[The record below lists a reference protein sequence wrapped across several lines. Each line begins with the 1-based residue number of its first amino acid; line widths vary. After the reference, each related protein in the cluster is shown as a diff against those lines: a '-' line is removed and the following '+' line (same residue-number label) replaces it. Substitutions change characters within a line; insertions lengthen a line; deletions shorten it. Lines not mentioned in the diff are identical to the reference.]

1 MGFDC
6 FAIAHREKV
15 FSVYELFSELYGK
28 DFVAEAEQLLSHV
41 DEDIQNY
48 GIGLISEFYDG
59 NPPYVGHGCI
69 SQARNTAEIIRSIYL
84 IQCYREGKTKKM

>member
-1 MGFDC
+1 MV
-6 FAIAHREKV
+6 I
-15 FSVYELFSELYGK
+15 ELLYRKCLEALWK

-84 IQCYREGKTKKM
+84 IQCYREGNTKKI

>member
-1 MGFDC
+1 MNRFWASFTTIGIG
-6 FAIAHREKV
+6 AIRELTHRGWD
-15 FSVYELFSELYGK
+15 GK

-84 IQCYREGKTKKM
+84 IQCYREGNTKKM